1 MKLIQKNGKYYL
13 LIKRKLYSLH
23 TSDKNIAE
31 RIFCDMITQEIVRKV
46 YLSVKIHHPTYNLL
60 SKKTEKI
67 EIADKIDEYVK
78 TADTKGLSKGKVCIK
93 SRIGRLLSTCGIIY
107 FSDFTQNTV
116 NLFVEKLSYLSDSSK
131 KTYITQ
137 LRAFMNYSVKRRFM
151 SEALYKSID
160 FPQIKEKPREIII
173 SDEDMALF
181 WSSSVKDDDFHVYLM
196 TLYNTVCR
204 PNEAANLRVSD
215 FDFANRKATIFMNK
229 VKRYKTVYLTHD
241 FCDILSDYIERHGKT
256 EYLFRGACSRE
267 YYAKKFRR
275 LKSRLGIKI
284 PYTLYVVRHTAITN
298 LMNKCHDVEFVA
310 RQAGNDPKTTMKHY
324 VNRDDRHCLAILD
337 GME

>member
-46 YLSVKIHHPTYNLL
+46 YPVVNILPKSNK
-60 SKKTEKI
+60 EKI
-67 EIADKIDEYVK
+67 EIADKLDEYVK
-78 TADTKGLSKGKVCIK
+78 TADIKGLSKGKVCIK
-93 SRIGRLLSTCGIIY
+93 SRIGRMLNDCGIFY
-107 FSDFTQNTV
+107 FSDFTQDSV
-116 NLFVEKLSYLSDSSK
+116 NLFIERLSYLSDNSK

-137 LRAFMNYSVKRRFM
+137 LRAFMNYSIRKRFM
-151 SEALYKSID
+151 TEMHYKSID
-160 FPQIKEKPREIII
+160 FPQIKEMPRDMII
-173 SDEDMALF
+173 SDEDMALLLNA
-181 WSSSVKDDDFHVYLM
+181 STKDDDFHVYLM
-196 TLYNTVCR
+196 TLYHTVCR

-229 VKRYKTVYLTHD
+229 VKRYKTVYLPKD
-241 FCDILSDYIERHGKT
+241 FCGVLSDYIARHGKK
-256 EYLFRGACSRE
+256 EYLFRGAGSRE
-267 YYAKKFRR
+267 YYAKKFKRF
-275 LKSRLGIKI
+275 KNRLGITA
-284 PYTLYVVRHTAITN
+284 PYTLYIVRHTAITN

-324 VNRDDRHCLAILD
+324 VNRDDRHCLEILD